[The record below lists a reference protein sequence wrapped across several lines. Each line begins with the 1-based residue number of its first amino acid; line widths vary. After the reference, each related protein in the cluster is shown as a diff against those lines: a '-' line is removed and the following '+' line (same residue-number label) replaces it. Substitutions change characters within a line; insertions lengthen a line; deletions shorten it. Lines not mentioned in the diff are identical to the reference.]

1 MRYVG
6 SIDMDMTRMKEIVGI
21 LMESTFYF
29 DLSVKERYCLV
40 QRILAISLAA
50 S

>member
-1 MRYVG
+1 
-6 SIDMDMTRMKEIVGI
+6 MDSTRMKEIVGI

-29 DLSVKERYCLV
+29 DLSLRERYCLV
-40 QRILAISLAA
+40 QRILSISSYAA